1 MKITII
7 SGQNHKGST
16 YTIARKLA
24 DKIGGEITE
33 FFLPR
38 DFGDFCVGCTQ
49 CFMKGEENCP
59 HHEKLQVIVN
69 AMLEADVII
78 FASPVYVY
86 HVTGPMK
93 SFLDHLGYLWMIHRP
108 REGMFKKQAVCISTA
123 AGGGTKSTNKDIYDS
138 CFYWGIPKIYQLGY
152 NVRATS
158 YKEIPEKIIL
168 KMEADTDRL
177 ANKIRSN
184 TKTRVGI
191 KTRGMFGVMR
201 MLHKKGLMSPSDRA
215 YWKEKGWLEKQRPWQ

>member
-1 MKITII
+1 MRITII

-59 HHEKLQVIVN
+59 HHEKLQVIVD
-69 AMLEADVII
+69 AMMMADVII
-78 FASPVYVY
+78 LASPVYVY

-108 REGMFKKQAVCISTA
+108 GESMFRKQAVCIATA
-123 AGGGTKSTNKDIYDS
+123 AGGGTRSTNKDIHDS

-158 YKEIPEKIIL
+158 YKDIQEKTIHKI
-168 KMEADTDRL
+168 ETDTDRL
-177 ANKIRSN
+177 AKKIRSN
-184 TKTRVGI
+184 TKPGVGI
-191 KTRGMFGVMR
+191 KTRGMFLVMR
-201 MLHKKGLMSPSDRA
+201 MLHKNGLMSPPDRA